1 MENKNI
7 KDLEKQNNIVRDGL
21 NYHFRGTTKKWNVPN
36 NMQFM
41 NELLNEIN
49 KLKIYLC

>member
-21 NYHFRGTTKKWNVPN
+21 NYHFRGTTKNGMYQIICN
-36 NMQFM
+36 
-41 NELLNEIN
+41 L
-49 KLKIYLC
+49 